1 MTLANVTIS
10 SGNVTIT
17 NVSVTTANVTTLNA
31 TTVIATTAN
40 VTTANITTGN
50 VTNMTSGNVAIT
62 GGSIN
67 GTTLGATTAST
78 ANVTTLT
85 TSSTV
90 TINGGTANG
99 VAYLNGSK
107 VLTTGSA
114 LTFDGTDLATTGS
127 FSTGDAQNISLNASS
142 SGQTNRL
149 QWKYQGTAYA
159 WIERVNS
166 NGDMAF
172 GVQSSEAMRLTSTSL
187 YTASGINVGIG
198 TSSPVSKLNVV
209 GTTGITW
216 ASAGASSGLVTI
228 GTQGTGGSLFVQTP
242 SVNDVFAS
250 GFGVD
255 GTYDGGKS
263 VINLK
268 AFGTASGGSYS
279 ADMAFFT
286 TTNTTLSEKMRL
298 DSSGN
303 LGLGVTPSASWSTA
317 NNYSALQ
324 LRNSSLYFRSAAAEL
339 YINNNTVYNGTNWLY
354 AVTAAAARYDME
366 GAAHKWFTAASG
378 TAGNAISF
386 TQAMTLDASGRLGIG
401 VTSPV
406 TKLQVNVASDTS
418 IHCYSPSANVAQI
431 ASLNDAGNNSKQLN
445 FDGNPL
451 VFKVAD
457 AERARINSSG
467 NLLVGASTSDLAA
480 RIMCIGSNGLAVQYG
495 ASSGTNLQII
505 PGDANGNVNL
515 KFDARSG
522 AYPAATF
529 WTSDLERA
537 RITSGGDLLVACTS
551 FPSGSS
557 AGFGFNASQYAYFSR
572 SSGESLNLDRFTT
585 EGKTQV
591 LRYAGTEVGNISVTA
606 SATAYNTSSDYRL
619 KDKPQ
624 PLTGSGAF
632 IDSLKPKTWA
642 WKSDGSKGVGFIAH
656 EVQEVSPGSVV
667 GEKDAVDAEGNPVY
681 QAMEY
686 GSAEFIANIIAEL
699 QSLRARVAQLE
710 AK

>member
-1 MTLANVTIS
+1 MTVPYSFANATVSIPLSQLDSNFNTPITLGNTAIQLGNTVTTLNNMTLANVTIS

-50 VTNMTSGNVAIT
+50 VTNMSSGNVAIT

-90 TINGGTANG
+90 TINGGTVNG

-114 LTFDGTDLATTGS
+114 LTFDGTGLSVTGSTSATLKLNGRASDNGSSANFYDNTGATRYGFIYFDASTAQIATT
-127 FSTGDAQNISLNASS
+127 NASP
-142 SGQTNRL
+142 L
-149 QWKYQGTAYA
+149 
-159 WIERVNS
+159 
-166 NGDMAF
+166 AF
-172 GVQSSEAMRLTSTSL
+172 LINSSEQMRLTSTGL
-187 YTASGINVGIG
+187 GIG
-198 TSSPVSKLNVV
+198 TSSPAYKLDVV
-209 GTTGITW
+209 GGSIS
-216 ASAGASSGLVTI
+216 ASNAGNNPQLRA
-228 GTQGTGGSLFVQTP
+228 
-242 SVNDVFAS
+242 
-250 GFGVD
+250 VD
-255 GTYDGGKS
+255 GTVIAKLQSLSVGYTGGWVGTES
-263 VINLK
+263 NHNFQLVTNNSAK
-268 AFGTASGGSYS
+268 AT
-279 ADMAFFT
+279 
-286 TTNTTLSEKMRL
+286 L

-303 LGLGVTPSASWSTA
+303 LGLGATPSAWGSNAKALEIGSGASTSLSFNFSETNLSTNVYRINTGA
-317 NNYSALQ
+317 
-324 LRNSSLYFRSAAAEL
+324 SLYKATGIAML
-339 YINNNTVYNGTNWLY
+339 YTQSSGGHAWSI
-354 AVTAAAARYDME
+354 AP
-366 GAAHKWFTAASG
+366 SG
-378 TAGNAISF
+378 TAGDTISF
-386 TQAMTLDASGRLGIG
+386 TQAMTLDASGRLGLG
-401 VTSPV
+401 ATSP
-406 TKLQVNVASDTS
+406 
-418 IHCYSPSANVAQI
+418 
-431 ASLNDAGNNSKQLN
+431 
-445 FDGNPL
+445 
-451 VFKVAD
+451 
-457 AERARINSSG
+457 
-467 NLLVGASTSDLAA
+467 
-480 RIMCIGSNGLAVQYG
+480 
-495 ASSGTNLQII
+495 GTNLHIGTGSSPENLGVTLSRGATTNFYLAHDGTKTFI
-505 PGDANGNVNL
+505 AGIDPTNDGPKIGSLNSYPFLFVTGN
-515 KFDARSG
+515 S
-522 AYPAATF
+522 
-529 WTSDLERA
+529 ERA

-686 GSAEFIANIIAEL
+686 GSAEFISNIIAEL

>member
-1 MTLANVTIS
+1 
-10 SGNVTIT
+10 
-17 NVSVTTANVTTLNA
+17 
-31 TTVIATTAN
+31 
-40 VTTANITTGN
+40 
-50 VTNMTSGNVAIT
+50 
-62 GGSIN
+62 
-67 GTTLGATTAST
+67 LGATTAST

-303 LGLGVTPSASWSTA
+303 LGLGVTPSAWGSAGAKGLQVGTALALGYTNATGSFIAGNAYYSSTGWQRVTTGAATAYLLGGDGAHIWYSTSTSSTA
-317 NNYSALQ
+317 NS
-324 LRNSSLYFRSAAAEL
+324 
-339 YINNNTVYNGTNWLY
+339 
-354 AVTAAAARYDME
+354 
-366 GAAHKWFTAASG
+366 
-378 TAGNAISF
+378 AISF